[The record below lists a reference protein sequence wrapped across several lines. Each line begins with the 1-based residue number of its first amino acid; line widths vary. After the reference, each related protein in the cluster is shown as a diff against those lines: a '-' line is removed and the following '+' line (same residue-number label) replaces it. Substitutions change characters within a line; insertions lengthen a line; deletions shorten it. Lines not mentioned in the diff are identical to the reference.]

1 MFTPNHM
8 NILFIGKACPLKT
21 AEIILQKSGKNP
33 GYQII
38 KFTDLILKGFIHNQ
52 QKVSVLTNISNPNN
66 VFSFSKRET
75 KDDIYYKY
83 LPSIRI
89 PILSQLLH
97 IIYSFIY
104 TFYWCLKTNKDKIII
119 CDIFASSSSRGAIAA
134 SKFFNIRRCAIITD
148 MIATPITTEFNV
160 KKIWWRFFFK
170 TRRWNQKNI
179 LKQYDQFIFL
189 TQQMNLIYNPLNKP
203 YIVMEG
209 SVDHTFI
216 PNTGIKKQEPRIIM
230 YAGSIEAEYG
240 FNELVQA
247 FMALP
252 NSDVELHIY
261 GNGKFVKTLLDY
273 QKQDS
278 RIKYQGIVSNEQIV
292 ALEQQATLLVNPRL
306 SHEDFVKYS
315 FPSKTSEYMLSGTPL
330 LTTKLPGIPE
340 EYFDYLY
347 IFEEETID
355 GFAKKMQEIL
365 SLSPTKLETMGLKA
379 QQFILEHK
387 NNVIQTK
394 RLINFFTQF
403 RNHE

>member
-1 MFTPNHM
+1 M

-21 AEIILQKSGKNP
+21 AQSILLKSGKNP

-38 KFTDLILKGFIHNQ
+38 KFTDLILKGFVSNQ
-52 QKVSVLTNISNPNN
+52 QEVTVLTNISNPNN
-66 VFSFSKRET
+66 VFSCAHKEIENNI
-75 KDDIYYKY
+75 IYTY
-83 LPSIRI
+83 LPSLRL
-89 PILSQLLH
+89 PIFSQLIH
-97 IIYSFIY
+97 ICYSFIY
-104 TFYWCLKTNKDKIII
+104 TILWCIKTQNDRIII

-134 SKFFNIRRCAIITD
+134 SRFFNIRRCAMITD
-148 MIATPITTEFNV
+148 MIATPITTEYNV
-160 KKIWWRFFFK
+160 KKTWWRLFFGL
-170 TRRWNQKNI
+170 RRWNQRNI
-179 LKQYDQFIFL
+179 LKQYNLFIYL
-189 TQQMNLIYNPLNKP
+189 TKQMNQIYNPLKKP

-209 SVDHTFI
+209 SVDYTFI
-216 PNTGIKKQEPRIIM
+216 PNTNNNKTEPKVIM

-247 FMALP
+247 FMTLP
-252 NSDVELHIY
+252 HTDVELHIY
-261 GNGKFVKTLLDY
+261 GNGKFVKTLLEY

-278 RIKYQGIVSNEQIV
+278 RIKYKGVVSNEQIV

-365 SLSPTKLETMGLKA
+365 SLSPAKLETMGLKA

>member
-1 MFTPNHM
+1 M

-21 AEIILQKSGKNP
+21 AQSILEQSGKNP

-38 KFTDLILKGFIHNQ
+38 KFTDLILKGFIFNQ
-52 QKVSVLTNISNPNN
+52 QEVSVLTNISNPNN
-66 VFSFSKRET
+66 VFAFSQNET
-75 KDDIYYKY
+75 ENNIHYKY

-89 PILSQLLH
+89 PILYQLLH
-97 IIYSFIY
+97 ICYSFIY
-104 TFYWCLKTNKDKIII
+104 TFYWCLKSNGEKIII

-134 SKFFNIRRCAIITD
+134 SRLFNIRRCAIITD
-148 MIATPITTEFNV
+148 MIATPITTEFDI
-160 KKIWWRFFFK
+160 KKIWWKIFFK
-170 TRRWNQKNI
+170 TRRWNQRNI
-179 LKQYDQFIFL
+179 LKRYDQFIFL

-209 SVDHTFI
+209 SVDYSFT
-216 PNTGIKKQEPRIIM
+216 PNTNIQKHEPRIIM

-278 RIKYQGIVSNEQIV
+278 RVKYQGIVSNEQIV

-330 LTTKLPGIPE
+330 LTTKLPGIPK

-347 IFEEETID
+347 TFEEETIE
-355 GFAKKMQEIL
+355 GFAKKMYEIL
-365 SLSPTKLETMGLKA
+365 ALPSEELKIKGLNA
-379 QQFILEHK
+379 QQFILQHK

-394 RLINFFTQF
+394 RLINFFKNTSI
-403 RNHE
+403 

>member
-1 MFTPNHM
+1 
-8 NILFIGKACPLKT
+8 L
-21 AEIILQKSGKNP
+21 
-33 GYQII
+33 Y
-38 KFTDLILKGFIHNQ
+38 
-52 QKVSVLTNISNPNN
+52 
-66 VFSFSKRET
+66 
-75 KDDIYYKY
+75 
-83 LPSIRI
+83 
-89 PILSQLLH
+89 QLLH
-97 IIYSFIY
+97 LFYSFIY
-104 TFYWCLKTNKDKIII
+104 TFYWCLKGNGEKIII

-134 SKFFNIRRCAIITD
+134 SRLFNIRRCAIITD
-148 MIATPITTEFNV
+148 MIATPITTEFDI
-160 KKIWWRFFFK
+160 KKIWWKIFFK
-170 TRRWNQKNI
+170 TRRWNQRNI
-179 LKQYDQFIFL
+179 LKRYDQFIFL

-209 SVDHTFI
+209 SVDYSFT
-216 PNTGIKKQEPRIIM
+216 PNTNIQKHEPRIIM

-261 GNGKFVKTLLDY
+261 GNGKFVKTLHDY

-278 RIKYQGIVSNEQIV
+278 RVKYQGIVSNEQIV

-330 LTTKLPGIPE
+330 LTTKLPGIPK

-347 IFEEETID
+347 TFEEETIE
-355 GFAKKMQEIL
+355 GFAKKMYEIL
-365 SLSPTKLETMGLKA
+365 ALPSEELKIKGLNA
-379 QQFILEHK
+379 QQFILQHK

-394 RLINFFTQF
+394 RLINFFKNTSI
-403 RNHE
+403 